1 MEITSK
7 PNTDDIRIFINQSL
21 HLYFLKENLLAL
33 NSYNN
38 AENDYSIEITFKQN
52 KILLQYD
59 NKDKW
64 TKVLEQLNK
73 SL

>member
-52 KILLQYD
+52 KIILQYD